1 LVRGPGGEV
10 HAFVE
15 VKATGSEEKRYFE
28 VSHSEWLFAQQEG
41 DRFQILRVFGAG
53 GPAPGVARLVNP
65 YLQWRS
71 QRVGVALVL

>member
-1 LVRGPGGEV
+1 VRGSGGEV

-15 VKATGSEEKRYFE
+15 VKATGSGDKCYFE

-53 GPAPGVARLVNP
+53 GEAPGMARLVNP

-71 QRVGVALVL
+71 RRVGVALVL